1 MDSRREIL
9 AIAQLTAYHD
19 RLAEVAPE
27 GFEAAFRDSPES
39 VGAHEI
45 DSEGVLRRVNPE
57 ELRLLGYTEDQMVGR
72 PVTEFIVLQ
81 EASRRAIAQRLEGS
95 RDTKPFLRA
104 FRKADGSAI
113 TMLLVVR
120 VIGEEGG
127 RSRGIRTVMTEA
139 ELPRD

>member
-1 MDSRREIL
+1 MVLGRDA
-9 AIAQLTAYHD
+9 AIAALATYHD

-27 GFEAAFRDSPES
+27 RFEAAFRDSPAG

-72 PVTEFIVLQ
+72 PVSDFIVLQ

-113 TMLLVVR
+113 TMLLMVR
-120 VIGEEGG
+120 VIRDERGG
-127 RSRGIRTVMTEA
+127 SWIRTVMTEA
-139 ELPRD
+139 ELTGE